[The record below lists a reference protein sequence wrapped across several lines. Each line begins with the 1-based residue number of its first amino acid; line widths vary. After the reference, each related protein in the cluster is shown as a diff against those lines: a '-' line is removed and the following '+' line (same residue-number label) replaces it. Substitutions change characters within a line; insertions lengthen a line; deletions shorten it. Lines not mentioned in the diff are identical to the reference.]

1 MDALTLSPYIIAK
14 SNLAGDGITNKKLQK
29 LLYYV
34 KAWGLVYFKD
44 GILKDDF
51 EAWVH
56 GPVCPAV
63 YQAYK
68 KYGFNL
74 IDNDMT
80 EEEALAIVDGFREK
94 QVAEGCGEK
103 MDLVDA
109 VFDKYG
115 QITSLQL
122 ELLTH
127 QEEPWMEARQGLS
140 PIENGNRVIS
150 EETMRRFYDLV
161 MFDRGHNAY
170 KRK

>member
-1 MDALTLSPYIIAK
+1 
-14 SNLAGDGITNKKLQK
+14 
-29 LLYYV
+29 
-34 KAWGLVYFKD
+34 
-44 GILKDDF
+44 
-51 EAWVH
+51 
-56 GPVCPAV
+56 
-63 YQAYK
+63 
-68 KYGFNL
+68 
-74 IDNDMT
+74 MT

-140 PIENGNRVIS
+140 PIEYGNRVIV
-150 EETMRRFYDLV
+150 FPV
-161 MFDRGHNAY
+161 MKKPVKKRVAGDFD
-170 KRK
+170 